1 MATVCP
7 LEHPQFA
14 MSTSKLRMMPKQK
27 ASECSQRLGN
37 RIGAPTSCDSP
48 PCAPR
53 QRCQSPT
60 CRLRTAKERHG
71 LSRKSRRNRTK
82 GSVLAA
88 TAVKP
93 QGKGSVLAATAVE
106 PQGKGSA
113 SPNLYI
119 FLMSFASMLSIS
131 TDPQSMLVCRFGIFL
146 DGWPIA
152 FWIAVSHACCSSVV
166 PVRKSRS
173 CT

>member
-88 TAVKP
+88 TAV
-93 QGKGSVLAATAVE
+93 E